1 MSTIALPE
9 VRGPVPFA
17 RSVAAIDAEGR
28 RRQPLMWGLAVVLV
42 LSMAPLAAALLLDGR
57 TVNDIDVWIKPLK
70 FAASIALTFATLAWF
85 WACLPAGRGR
95 FLDRFAA
102 LSVGLV
108 AFEMVYIVVQ
118 SARGVGSHF
127 NTATPVEAVLFTL
140 MGMAALVFTSLPLAL
155 GVAIAR
161 AEDGDLA
168 PAYRLSV
175 ILGLVLTTLLGAGA
189 GIANSLNGGHWV
201 AAAHTDQGGL
211 PVFGWT
217 RQGGDLRVAHFFG
230 IHALQI
236 LPFAGW
242 LIARRRPGATAIVWL
257 VAAGFT
263 ALTVWTLVEA
273 LIGRPFLGF
282 LG

>member
-9 VRGPVPFA
+9 R
-17 RSVAAIDAEGR
+17 RSSMPLAAIAAESR
-28 RRQPLMWGLAVVLV
+28 RRQPLLFGAAVVLL
-42 LSMAPLAAALLLDGR
+42 LSMAPLAAALLLDSR

-70 FAASIALTFATLAWF
+70 FAASLSLYFATLAWF
-85 WACLPAGRGR
+85 WAYLPAVRGR
-95 FLDRFAA
+95 FLDRFAV

-108 AFEMVYIVVQ
+108 VFEMGYIILQ

-127 NTATPVEAVLFTL
+127 NTATPIEALMFTL
-140 MGMAALVFTSLPLAL
+140 MGIAALVITALPLAA
-155 GVAIAR
+155 GVAVAR
-161 AEDGDLA
+161 APASDLA

-175 ILGLVLTTLLGAGA
+175 VVGLVLTTLLGAGA
-189 GIANSLNGGHWV
+189 GIAISLNGGHWV
-201 AAAHTDQGGL
+201 AAAHTDLGGF

-230 IHALQI
+230 LHAMQI
-236 LPFAGW
+236 LPLAGW
-242 LIARRRPGATAIVWL
+242 LIARRRRPEATRLVWL

-273 LIGRPFLGF
+273 LMGRPFLGF
-282 LG
+282 VG